1 MQSAVD
7 AESTDLP
14 DFITKHVGLPGDI
27 QRYNFSKNKHWVSVT
42 ILQSFSSILPSYM
55 YGAFKEG
62 WGLYSEYLGY
72 DLGIYQNEPLKEL
85 GYIKGMV

>member
-1 MQSAVD
+1 MQNLLIYLTSLQNMLVCQV
-7 AESTDLP
+7 T
-14 DFITKHVGLPGDI
+14 FKGIC
-27 QRYNFSKNKHWVSVT
+27 FSKNKHWDSMT

-85 GYIKGMV
+85 GYIKGMD